1 MIQIKTVS
9 LADRLAEEL
18 SKTGLPFRV
27 DAWENKAPNNYGVVE
42 LTGQNNADW
51 ADGVMVD
58 QAFQAEITIY
68 VAGSSMKW
76 IGMIQDKLAAM
87 DAGYSLPQRQW
98 LPDIKKT
105 AWTWRATFFGPAE
118 WEEITE
124 G

>member
-27 DAWENKAPNNYGVVE
+27 DTWENKAPSNYGVVE

-87 DAGYSLPQRQW
+87 DAGYSLPQRQ
-98 LPDIKKT
+98 
-105 AWTWRATFFGPAE
+105 
-118 WEEITE
+118 
-124 G
+124 